1 MKCFS
6 SFLSFL
12 WLRNICSITQ
22 FVRFSTYD
30 FFVSYIIFHS
40 LTFCFFLYTFRYLW
54 ISSSLF
60 FFVNHYLICF
70 GFFQS
75 IENQYDLSLK
85 IVINVSFINIFILLH
100 LGLLKQR
107 FETFLII
114 VIYIFLHLYRARL
127 LNKFTYPTLPLL
139 FYVFFLIFGKI
150 K

>member
-1 MKCFS
+1 MIAKHLLNNSICPFFHLWFFCS
-6 SFLSFL
+6 LYYLSFFDL
-12 WLRNICSITQ
+12 L
-22 FVRFSTYD
+22 F
-30 FFVSYIIFHS
+30 
-40 LTFCFFLYTFRYLW
+40 FFLFTFRYLW

-114 VIYIFLHLYRARL
+114 VIYIFLYLYRARL